1 MIYEISQMIDLLD
14 KFYEDVNKRV
24 GLVGAIAGTQIEE
37 FIMNSATKY
46 VPFQRILILNGC
58 QDYIA
63 VMKEPL
69 KNVKYWADILY
80 PVVADSAIPID
91 PFQPKILNPE
101 PEWRC
106 DVDMKMLSNFDSC
119 IIFNAHLIPSM
130 DRNMIVDKFC
140 GKVLLVIDP
149 VEMRSSLF
157 EMEKYIDPDL
167 TPTLVDTLD
176 KVTPMIAMARAAIGY
191 ETRSIN
197 KRAPGVLNQ
206 VAKMNKRS
214 IGKMDDKQYI
224 VPSFPLREE
233 IQRRQIDQPFKKNQ
247 KFILTL
253 RDKNI
258 FQVRD
263 SSNNTKATLTRHSMI
278 ILTHIYP
285 IGNMMDFRLYNGKE
299 SVVTTP
305 IKYDVYNPNP
315 LAAKLLK
322 GDGKLS
328 VIPANVIDTNEM
340 MYHRYNHAVYVS
352 EGYPIR
358 PVEKYSLLKNCNNL
372 TIVEG
377 N

>member
-253 RDKNI
+253 RDKKI

-278 ILTHIYP
+278 VLTHIYP

-315 LAAKLLK
+315 LTAKLLK

>member
-1 MIYEISQMIDLLD
+1 
-14 KFYEDVNKRV
+14 
-24 GLVGAIAGTQIEE
+24 
-37 FIMNSATKY
+37 
-46 VPFQRILILNGC
+46 
-58 QDYIA
+58 
-63 VMKEPL
+63 
-69 KNVKYWADILY
+69 
-80 PVVADSAIPID
+80 
-91 PFQPKILNPE
+91 
-101 PEWRC
+101 
-106 DVDMKMLSNFDSC
+106 
-119 IIFNAHLIPSM
+119 M

-176 KVTPMIAMARAAIGY
+176 KVTPMIAMARASIGY

-253 RDKNI
+253 RDKKI

-263 SSNNTKATLTRHSMI
+263 SSNYTKATLTRHSMI
-278 ILTHIYP
+278 VLTHIYP

-299 SVVTTP
+299 SIVTTP